1 MTPERLTQIIADHFG
16 TKALFSQRMRVSRF
30 TAYRWVKDPERMTL
44 KNLERLSRL
53 TKKKI
58 SELV

>member
-16 TKALFSQRMRVSRF
+16 TKALFSQRIKVSRF
-30 TAYRWVKDPERMTL
+30 TAYRWVKDPERMKL
-44 KNLERLSRL
+44 KNLERLSRI

-58 SELV
+58 SELL